1 MSGRSGDRTTAVT
14 VCFWI
19 RNFSANPPRWQ
30 RWKQARFYRQ
40 KKYRLLSRIVR
51 LAWEKCPGYRDHW
64 KSHGWH
70 PSNLRTLE
78 DADDIP
84 IIAKETIRSNVDQ
97 FTVTGG
103 NPLFDFTTSGTTGA
117 PFSFKYTSLLNAAHL
132 SAVAIAA
139 SYGDGSKQP
148 WQQKALIVKRSVR
161 GASATGAGG
170 GLLINASA
178 VKDASLL
185 RQLVEAYKPTL
196 LFGWPSY
203 VGDISAALR
212 GDYEFRIAILGS
224 ENIFEAQ
231 VLEAGDIAKVVV
243 GTYGLSEGS
252 GFAMRCHGCGAYA
265 ELDTHGLLSLH
276 RRPDGLFDIIGTSF
290 WSRGTLFIRY
300 NNADVTHGPI
310 ERCPT
315 CPPNGTLYFKAPSGR
330 SQEFVEDRQG
340 ARHALAMIVGAERIV
355 RFLRGIELFD
365 FVQAAPG
372 RLLFRYVTE
381 NRRPIDELALVDE
394 FQKIVGEEFVV
405 ECRYDARIL
414 DLRDARGPGQK
425 WKILKPADFDT

>member
-1 MSGRSGDRTTAVT
+1 MAALETGPFRLAE
-14 VCFWI
+14 
-19 RNFSANPPRWQ
+19 
-30 RWKQARFYRQ
+30 
-40 KKYRLLSRIVR
+40 KYRLLSRIVR
-51 LAWEKCPGYRDHW
+51 LAWEKRPGYRDHW

-170 GLLINASA
+170 GLLINAAA
-178 VKDASLL
+178 VKDASLI

-196 LFGWPSY
+196 LFGWPPY

-212 GDYEFRIAILGS
+212 GDYEFRIQS
-224 ENIFEAQ
+224 WDPRIF
-231 VLEAGDIAKVVV
+231 LK
-243 GTYGLSEGS
+243 LK
-252 GFAMRCHGCGAYA
+252 C
-265 ELDTHGLLSLH
+265 
-276 RRPDGLFDIIGTSF
+276 
-290 WSRGTLFIRY
+290 
-300 NNADVTHGPI
+300 
-310 ERCPT
+310 
-315 CPPNGTLYFKAPSGR
+315 
-330 SQEFVEDRQG
+330 
-340 ARHALAMIVGAERIV
+340 
-355 RFLRGIELFD
+355 
-365 FVQAAPG
+365 
-372 RLLFRYVTE
+372 
-381 NRRPIDELALVDE
+381 
-394 FQKIVGEEFVV
+394 
-405 ECRYDARIL
+405 
-414 DLRDARGPGQK
+414 
-425 WKILKPADFDT
+425 LKPATSRRSSSAHTACRKGPASQCDATAAEPMRNSIRMACFHCTAAGMASSTSSGRHSGAAEPCSSATTMLT